1 MNIDLAFH
9 NGRISTLNP
18 SLPEGSALGVSSG
31 NIVAAG
37 SNDEVLA
44 QATAGTQH
52 IDLNGRRVIPGLND
66 SHLHMIH
73 AGSLHWPAP
82 TIENPQM
89 IKMVR

>member
-1 MNIDLAFH
+1 MNIDLAFY

-18 SLPEGSALGVSSG
+18 SRPEGSALSVSSG

-52 IDLNGRRVIPGLND
+52 IDLNGRRVIPGIND
-66 SHLHMIH
+66 SHLHVIR
-73 AGSLHWPAP
+73 ARSLHRPAP

-89 IKMVR
+89 MKMAR

>member
-1 MNIDLAFH
+1 MNIDLAFY

-18 SLPEGSALGVSSG
+18 SRPEGSALGVSSG
-31 NIVAAG
+31 NIVAAC